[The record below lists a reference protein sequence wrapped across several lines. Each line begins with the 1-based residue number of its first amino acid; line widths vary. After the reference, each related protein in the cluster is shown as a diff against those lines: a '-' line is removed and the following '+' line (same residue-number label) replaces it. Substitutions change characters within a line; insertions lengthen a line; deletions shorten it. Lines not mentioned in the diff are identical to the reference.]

1 MNVKLFIYIF
11 SLFVI
16 LTPSFLFKT
25 KESIFMNFI
34 HALLFS
40 LILYFTY
47 NLVNYN
53 KEPLDLTNMNIE
65 VKGINNLN
73 KLLRASL
80 EEDDETTINIHN
92 NFDNSYKGTIDYNFN
107 AVNQCP
113 PSLICSNP
121 PTQCERIVLT
131 AYNNMLGRHPG
142 TLAFNFWVDEC
153 KKGLDIREIEDELAK
168 TDEYKSLIGDSEREY
183 TIQNPSFSSNP
194 ETKCGADFGLDVA
207 CCGQIGSIEAQ
218 FRCNQ
223 DQPICNNY
231 KGGSDWGVCRS
242 DGGFYGTNSAAISVG
257 NNSSFTNARTTWE
270 RDGGVGENIGSWIWS
285 QDVEKVASNSYVTFE
300 YKHYNFDSSEE
311 NRKMVIATPESSNSE
326 VIVFLLNT
334 VIIGEGQF
342 TRPPYSW
349 VYKHSFGQG
358 NVFIIEKPLNSGLN
372 HFIIFVATKG
382 DTLVPGGLLLC
393 MKNNSQSSDESA
405 TVIFSSSS
413 SFTTI
418 SRIPPVESDLMKSNN
433 NFSPLIA
440 LYNRR
445 SGAFLKGSADSRFYN
460 NNNHMNITLHKSN
473 VKKLPNDISVESMI
487 FKLITN
493 SNDSSRKFSLF
504 NFAHQRFLGTENGT
518 LSSTYMSEDQ
528 GNPVWDITYNKDF
541 TISFSIIIWGQKKF
555 LGVSKNENG
564 EDIVSMLTLVE
575 PDENCKWDTV
585 QIETVM
591 GKNGVTPL
599 YSGYIG
605 NYPVNKENRGENY
618 LSEFEISDPPSSDD
632 IKEFTVEKLGSNCSS
647 DVNELLLCSINSKYI
662 NEVVPSYSLFCEANA
677 SELVIYDNMMVILDT
692 TGKPYYRELYK
703 KNKNLSSW
711 WPFGGDTSPSTST
724 STSTSANTNL
734 SISKINGKMNVL
746 YVNEEKL
753 HFRDFDSFLRSDLNT
768 VDGMNDVTMGIYN
781 FIDENFYSLNNG
793 NLYKN
798 NNVITT
804 GLKYIKLFY
813 PNPNEYQ
820 LFGIDNNNKLVD
832 IASNGNKDTLS
843 NTEIKHFDIYNNI
856 IFAVHINGYLM
867 YKTICDTGS
876 DFKRYIFKN
885 TDPNNI
891 EKVFIYS
898 DVIYMV
904 DGNNNIYSSIIQL

>member
-16 LTPSFLFKT
+16 LTPTFLFKT
-25 KESIFMNFI
+25 KESMFNNFI

-65 VKGINNLN
+65 VKGINNFN

-80 EEDDETTINIHN
+80 EEDEETTINIHN
-92 NFDNSYKGTIDYNFN
+92 NFDNSYKGTIDYNFD

-113 PSLICSNP
+113 SSLLCSDP

-142 TLAFNFWVDEC
+142 TLAFNYWIDEC

-183 TIQNPSFSSNP
+183 TTQNPSFSSNP
-194 ETKCGADFGLDVA
+194 ETKCGADYGLDVA
-207 CCGQIGSIEAQ
+207 CCGQTGSIEAQ
-218 FRCNQ
+218 YRCTE

-231 KGGSDWGVCRS
+231 KGGNDWGVCRP
-242 DGGFYGTNSAAISVG
+242 DGGFYGTNALAISVG
-257 NNSSFTNARTTWE
+257 NNSSFTNARKTWQT
-270 RDGGVGENIGSWIWS
+270 DGGIENGTGSWIWS
-285 QDVEKVASNSYVTFE
+285 QNVEKVASNSYVTFE
-300 YKHYNFDSSEE
+300 YKHYNLDTSEE
-311 NRKMVIATPESSNSE
+311 NRKMVIATPENSE

-342 TRPPYSW
+342 KRPPYSW

-405 TVIFSSSS
+405 TVIFSSST

-418 SRIPPVESDLMKSNN
+418 SRIPPVESDLMQSNN
-433 NFSPLIA
+433 NFKPLIA

-445 SGAFLKGSADSRFYN
+445 NGAFLKGSADSRFYN

-487 FKLITN
+487 LKLITN

-528 GNPVWDITYNKDF
+528 GNPVWDIIYNKDF
-541 TISFSIIIWGQKKF
+541 TISFSQTIWGQKKF

-575 PDENCKWDTV
+575 PDENCKWDTL

-591 GKNGVTPL
+591 GGNGETPL

-618 LSEFEISDPPSSDD
+618 LSDFVNSQSDD
-632 IKEFTVEKLGSNCSS
+632 VKGISVKKLGKNCSS
-647 DVNELLLCSINSKYI
+647 DVNQLLLCSINNKYI
-662 NEVVPSYSLFCEANA
+662 NEVVPHYSLFCEANA

-703 KNKNLSSW
+703 KNKNISSW
-711 WPFGGDTSPSTST
+711 WPFGGAST
-724 STSTSANTNL
+724 ANTNL

-746 YVNEEKL
+746 YVNSGKL
-753 HFRDFDSFLRSDLNT
+753 QFRDFDSFLRSDLNT

-781 FIDENFYSLNNG
+781 FIDG
-793 NLYKN
+793 NLITN
-798 NNVITT
+798 NTT
-804 GLKYIKLFY
+804 QAYGLKYIKLFY

-820 LFGIDNNNKLVD
+820 LFGIDNDNKLVD

-843 NTEIKHFDIYNNI
+843 NIEIKHFDIYNNI
-856 IFAVHINGYLM
+856 IFAVHKDGYLM

-885 TDPNNI
+885 TNQNKI

-904 DGNNNIYSSIIQL
+904 DGSNNIYSSIIQL